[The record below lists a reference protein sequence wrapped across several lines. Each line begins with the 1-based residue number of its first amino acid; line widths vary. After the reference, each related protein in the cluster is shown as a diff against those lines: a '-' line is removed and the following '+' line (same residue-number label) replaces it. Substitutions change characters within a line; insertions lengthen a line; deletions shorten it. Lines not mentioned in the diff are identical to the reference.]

1 MGMSRESLLLAID
14 YWRVEKEN
22 NMTVLEDLLEDSL
35 DEPTFDKVTELKSI
49 SKDLEDIDLVL
60 RRITQS
66 LTKFN

>member
-60 RRITQS
+60 RRITQL

>member
-1 MGMSRESLLLAID
+1 MSRESLLLAID

-35 DEPTFDKVTELKSI
+35 DDPTFDKVQELKSI

-60 RRITQS
+60 RRITQL

>member
-35 DEPTFDKVTELKSI
+35 DEPTLDKVRELKSI
-49 SKDLEDIDLVL
+49 SKDLDDIDLVL
-60 RRITQS
+60 RRITQL

>member
-1 MGMSRESLLLAID
+1 MSRESLLLAIN
-14 YWRVEKEN
+14 YWKLEKEN
-22 NMTVLEDLLEDSL
+22 NMTILEDLLEDSL

-60 RRITQS
+60 RRITQL

>member
-1 MGMSRESLLLAID
+1 MGISRESLLSAID

-35 DEPTFDKVTELKSI
+35 DEPTFDKVQELKSI

-60 RRITQS
+60 RRITQL

>member
-1 MGMSRESLLLAID
+1 MSRESLLLAID
-14 YWRVEKEN
+14 YWRVEKED

-35 DEPTFDKVTELKSI
+35 DEPTFDKVQELKSI

-60 RRITQS
+60 RRITQL